1 MSNNDLEYES
11 SQQNLRDNLFFAFL
25 LFSTFS
31 LCELFVGWRFHSV
44 ALVSDAAAMIIDS
57 LSFVLNYFAV
67 SYVHEYSVWA
77 KIVAPLL
84 SLSILYILV
93 LFFFLPD
100 AMNQIW
106 SNTQADDQF
115 QFPILDIAFP
125 IINALIDGL
134 VLYRFLPKLN
144 FNDMNEVSATIHAW
158 ADTGR
163 TIAVSIAGLVA
174 EVVPSLSPD
183 YCDGWYNRLNN
194 NVLFCPVHSRL
205 SLCASNSYRAG
216 LIVQALTILCSL
228 PYFIK
233 LCRQLC
239 CTSASGLQGG
249 NNNRLP
255 VYGSLAH
262 DEAAPAVPILLSTDL
277 QELI

>member
-1 MSNNDLEYES
+1 MSSNDLEYES
-11 SQQNLRDNLFFAFL
+11 SQQNLRDNLFFAFF

-31 LCELFVGWRFHSV
+31 LCELSVGWCFHSV
-44 ALVSDAAAMIIDS
+44 ALVSDSTALMIDS
-57 LSFVLNYFAV
+57 LSFMLNYFAV

-100 AMNQIW
+100 AMDQIW
-106 SNTQADDQF
+106 SNAKTDHQF

-125 IINALIDGL
+125 IINALIDGF

-163 TIAVSIAGLVA
+163 TIAVCIAGLAA
-174 EVVPSLSPD
+174 ELVPSLSPD
-183 YCDGWYNRLNN
+183 YCDGW
-194 NVLFCPVHSRL
+194 
-205 SLCASNSYRAG
+205 
-216 LIVQALTILCSL
+216 
-228 PYFIK
+228 
-233 LCRQLC
+233 
-239 CTSASGLQGG
+239 
-249 NNNRLP
+249 
-255 VYGSLAH
+255 
-262 DEAAPAVPILLSTDL
+262 
-277 QELI
+277 